1 MEIREPRSISAP
13 PVPHLDAPPG
23 EASAAMMALC
33 TAGQGPARSSSFRFR
48 FEERHGIC
56 FSNTE
61 RDLRSKAT
69 SLTAAADTQHAHLD
83 AYRAQPPNPSAC
95 ALLRRPRMRPEIAG
109 ARSLTPPLS
118 SLCRD
123 PLDHYLAGR
132 QARPE
137 SSTRARETSL
147 QPGPVS
153 SCLLEVTRESNS
165 DSESD
170 LAGRRARATRGPTR
184 LATRVARPLA
194 DSGAA
199 Y

>member
-69 SLTAAADTQHAHLD
+69 SLTAAADTQCSCSP
-83 AYRAQPPNPSAC
+83 RCIPQPPNPSAC

-123 PLDHYLAGR
+123 PLDHYLAGSGC

-153 SCLLEVTRESNS
+153 SCLLEVTRESSS

-184 LATRVARPLA
+184 LATRVARP
-194 DSGAA
+194 DS
-199 Y
+199 